1 MRRDKWCAKV
11 QKVNE
16 YLKELC
22 NKYNF
27 FLIDNCKFIK
37 ICHLN
42 KSGISETKLDN
53 SVPIGQFHIEGF
65 GTPIRLNRNQN
76 GCGTTLLSR
85 EGIPIKLLFS
95 DIAPIES
102 FYVEINLRKKKGLLN
117 CSHNSNKS
125 KISLHAV
132 RKFCYIRRF

>member
-1 MRRDKWCAKV
+1 MLELALKLKSETHEVSVSNVIVQRDKWCGKV

-42 KSGISETKLDN
+42 KSGISETKLNN
-53 SVPIGQFHIEGF
+53 SVPIEQFHIESF

-76 GCGTTLLSR
+76 GRGTTLLSR
-85 EGIPIKLLFS
+85 EVFPLNYCPRILHQLKASMLKSSCIKRNGF
-95 DIAPIES
+95 
-102 FYVEINLRKKKGLLN
+102 
-117 CSHNSNKS
+117 
-125 KISLHAV
+125 
-132 RKFCYIRRF
+132 